1 MFFINLVVK
10 GWLEIF
16 FLLSFQHL
24 ILRLLFDL
32 KNRLTFT
39 DWSFE
44 DVKFILTLILN
55 GNRLFEEAFKG
66 FYILSFS
73 HRIVPLG
80 LRVVSILAVVLL
92 SSKELRV
99 FTLAIVV

>member
-16 FLLSFQHL
+16 FLLSFLHL

-55 GNRLFEEAFKG
+55 GNRLFEEAFKV
-66 FYILSFS
+66 FYIVWFS